1 MIGFCIIIKKP
12 PTHFIYKWSEAF
24 FIILLKLFLKSLII
38 YHMENI
44 ADVLNRI
51 DKIMEE
57 AVVLLNSSKNMNE
70 LDAQLRLFAGK
81 KGKLTEILHNIQ
93 FFNQEEKKIIG
104 SRSNEIKAKIEEIY
118 KDIKEKLASLN
129 KTESLNQRRI
139 DLTIPGT
146 NVERFHKHPITAV
159 LDEAVDFFSSMG
171 FEMVEGPE
179 IETAYYNFDAL
190 NIPSNHPARDVWDT
204 FYLLNGLVP
213 RTHTS
218 SVQVRTM
225 EKKSPPFRVIAPG
238 KCYRYEAVDATHLFM
253 FNQMEGLFIDKNVK
267 LSDLKGILAETVKHL
282 LGAKKT
288 RFRPAFYPFVE
299 PGLDLDI
306 ECVFCGGRGCSVCKN
321 TGWIEVIPCGMVHPN
336 VLKYAKIDPEIFRG
350 FAFGM
355 GFDRIVMLKYNIN
368 DLRLLYQGNLDVLKQ
383 F

>member
-1 MIGFCIIIKKP
+1 MNKEPEIVNEIGR
-12 PTHFIYKWSEAF
+12 
-24 FIILLKLFLKSLII
+24 IL
-38 YHMENI
+38 
-44 ADVLNRI
+44 
-51 DKIMEE
+51 EE
-57 AVVLLNSSKNMNE
+57 AGRLLNSSKNLDE
-70 LDAQLRLFAGK
+70 LDNQFRNFAGK
-81 KGKLTEILHNIQ
+81 KGRLTEILHNIHLYSA
-93 FFNQEEKKIIG
+93 EEKKIIG
-104 SRSNEIKAKIEEIY
+104 SKSNEVKVQIETIY
-118 KDIKEKLASLN
+118 KNKKNELANIENRKFASGYKL
-129 KTESLNQRRI
+129 
-139 DLTIPGT
+139 DLTIPGGHI
-146 NVERFHKHPITAV
+146 ERAHKHPITAV
-159 LDEAVDFFSSMG
+159 LEEASDFFSSMG
-171 FEMVEGPE
+171 FEIVEGPE

-190 NIPSNHPARDVWDT
+190 NIPANHPARDVWDT

-238 KCYRYEAVDATHLFM
+238 RCYRYEAVDATHLFM
-253 FNQMEGLFIDKNVK
+253 FNQMEGLFVDKNVR
-267 LSDLKGILAETVKHL
+267 LTDLKGILEETVKHL
-282 LGAKKT
+282 LGARKT

-306 ECVFCGGRGCSVCKN
+306 ECVFCGGRGCSICKN

-336 VLKYAKIDPEIFRG
+336 VFRYAGIDPQEYRG

-368 DLRLLYQGNLDVLKQ
+368 DLRLLYNGNLDILNQ

>member
-1 MIGFCIIIKKP
+1 MEKE
-12 PTHFIYKWSEAF
+12 SE
-24 FIILLKLFLKSLII
+24 ILN
-38 YHMENI
+38 NI
-44 ADVLNRI
+44 DGIL
-51 DKIMEE
+51 EE
-57 AVVLLNSSKNMNE
+57 ATRLLNNSKDLNE
-70 LDAQLRLFAGK
+70 LEYRFKAFAGK
-81 KGKLTEILHNIQ
+81 KGKLTEILHNIHS
-93 FFNQEEKKIIG
+93 FTLEEKKIIG
-104 SRSNEIKAKIEEIY
+104 SKSNEIKNKIEEIY
-118 KDIKEKLASLN
+118 KNKKNELININPNKFLN
-129 KTESLNQRRI
+129 RDKI
-139 DLTIPGT
+139 DLTLPG
-146 NVERFHKHPITAV
+146 VYIEKFHKHPITAV
-159 LDEAVDFFSSMG
+159 LEEVVDFFSYMG
-171 FEMVEGPE
+171 FEIAEGPE
-179 IETAYYNFDAL
+179 IETTYYNFDAL

-238 KCYRYEAVDATHLFM
+238 RCYRYEAVDATHLFM
-253 FNQMEGLFIDKNVK
+253 FNQMEGLFVDKNVR
-267 LSDLKGILAETVKHL
+267 LTDLKGILEETVKYL

-306 ECVFCGGRGCSVCKN
+306 ECVFCGGRGCGICKN

-336 VLKYAKIDPEIFRG
+336 VFKYAKIDPDEYRG

-368 DLRLLYQGNLDVLKQ
+368 DLRFLYQGNLDVLSQ

>member
-1 MIGFCIIIKKP
+1 MNKEPEIVNEIGR
-12 PTHFIYKWSEAF
+12 
-24 FIILLKLFLKSLII
+24 IL
-38 YHMENI
+38 
-44 ADVLNRI
+44 
-51 DKIMEE
+51 EE
-57 AVVLLNSSKNMNE
+57 ADRLLNSSKNLDE
-70 LDAQLRLFAGK
+70 LDNQFRNFAGK
-81 KGKLTEILHNIQ
+81 KGRLTEILHNIHLYSA
-93 FFNQEEKKIIG
+93 EEKKIIG
-104 SRSNEIKAKIEEIY
+104 SKSNEVKVQIETIY
-118 KDIKEKLASLN
+118 KNKKNELANIENRKFASGYKL
-129 KTESLNQRRI
+129 
-139 DLTIPGT
+139 DLTIPGGHI
-146 NVERFHKHPITAV
+146 ERAHKHPITAV
-159 LDEAVDFFSSMG
+159 LEEASDFFSSMG
-171 FEMVEGPE
+171 FEIVEGPE

-190 NIPSNHPARDVWDT
+190 NIPANHPARDVWDT

-238 KCYRYEAVDATHLFM
+238 RCYRYEAVDATHLFM
-253 FNQMEGLFIDKNVK
+253 FNQMEGLFVDKNVR
-267 LSDLKGILAETVKHL
+267 LTDLKGILEETVKHL
-282 LGAKKT
+282 LGARKT

-306 ECVFCGGRGCSVCKN
+306 ECVFCGGRGCSICKN

-336 VLKYAKIDPEIFRG
+336 VFRYAGIDPQEYRG

-368 DLRLLYQGNLDVLKQ
+368 DLRLLYNGNLDILNQ